1 MQRSADEVR
10 QYGKR
15 LAELNMEL
23 AKSELKRV
31 AAKYGAAVGLFA
43 AAGLF
48 ALFAFGFLWAT
59 IAAAIAVA
67 LPVWAALLI
76 VTVLL
81 FIVVG
86 VLGLVGVRL
95 LKAVKSPLPT
105 QAIDEAQTTAGT
117 VTRGLQRLK
126 NRRPVVVPII
136 GADEAP
142 TWPPAPAPAP
152 EAIAPQAPV
161 TGADAPGAGMPADQ
175 EICRAELADEEDT
188 RHA

>member
-15 LAELNMEL
+15 LAELNVEL
-23 AKSELKRV
+23 AKAEIKRV
-31 AAKYGAAVGLFA
+31 AAKYGAAVGLFV

-81 FIVVG
+81 FIVIG
-86 VLGLVGVRL
+86 VLGLAGVRL

-117 VTRGLQRLK
+117 VTRGLQRLR

-136 GADEAP
+136 GADEVPA
-142 TWPPAPAPAP
+142 WPPAPETMVPP
-152 EAIAPQAPV
+152 APV
-161 TGADAPGAGMPADQ
+161 TGADTAGAGGAGTSPDQ
-175 EICRAELADEEDT
+175 EICRAELADEEGAH
-188 RHA
+188 HA